1 MAGKNSISTASSNSD
16 ISNIH
21 NNKSAIKAIAGT
33 VCEKL
38 NDAKLKRYLL
48 IVVNN
53 VVINVVSITCPFL
66 QTGRA

>member
-16 ISNIH
+16 ISHIH

-53 VVINVVSITCPFL
+53 VSFL
-66 QTGRA
+66 